1 MSEIL
6 YIQTKIS
13 VMRFKYPSY
22 LLLILVFAFLSCEE
36 REDDDD
42 DGHKVEDITRFERD
56 SSSILKGVKVPAGNS
71 IYFASGIVAYPKDDS
86 KAAGDPERFGNTYEQ
101 SVSALKR
108 IDEYL
113 NEEGLSLD
121 DVISM
126 KVYVAPDAN
135 NGNKPDFQAWFKA
148 YGEFFNNES
157 NPNKVARSTIGV
169 YTLVNPD
176 MLIEIEVRAVYP
188 NN

>member
-1 MSEIL
+1 
-6 YIQTKIS
+6 
-13 VMRFKYPSY
+13 MRFKYPSY
-22 LLLILVFAFLSCEE
+22 LLIILVFALFSCEE
-36 REDDDD
+36 HEDDDD
-42 DGHKVEDITRFERD
+42 DTQKTETITRFERD
-56 SSSILKGVKVPAGNS
+56 GSSILKGVKVPTGNS
-71 IYFASGIVAYPKDDS
+71 MYFASGIVAYAKDDT
-86 KAAGDPERFGNTYEQ
+86 KPTGDPERFGNTYEQ

-108 IDEYL
+108 INEYL
-113 NEEGLSLD
+113 NEEGIGLK

-126 KVYVAPDAN
+126 KVYVAPDPN
-135 NGNKPDFQAWFKA
+135 NEGKPDFQAWFKA

-188 NN
+188 SN